1 MGRAAKRK
9 VQQREEAARKA
20 AELKE
25 TENQGKNYVFDIKP
39 AAIGVRG

>member
-1 MGRAAKRK
+1 MGKASNRK
-9 VQQREEAARKA
+9 EQQREEAAQKA
-20 AELKE
+20 AELKA